1 MTTTGSSSLIDGLG
15 TGGPSRG
22 LPKFPAGFLGGLLAR
37 NLDCPALRSR
47 IRRINLVLLAVVLM
61 GLADLA
67 YTLTY
72 MRGSGMVEANPIARK
87 MIEIGSAQQLVL
99 YKLLTLV
106 ICCGAIY
113 FCRRTRQA
121 ELGAWICCLVMF
133 GLTLHWVNYNSAVQ
147 DMADELAIMAELSR
161 MPETASLA
169 QHFIMLD

>member
-1 MTTTGSSSLIDGLG
+1 M
-15 TGGPSRG
+15 
-22 LPKFPAGFLGGLLAR
+22 
-37 NLDCPALRSR
+37 
-47 IRRINLVLLAVVLM
+47 LLAVVLM

-67 YTLTY
+67 YTLIY

-87 MIEIGSAQQLVL
+87 MIEIGSAQQLVM
-99 YKLLTLV
+99 YKLLTLLV
-106 ICCGAIY
+106 CCGAIY

-121 ELGAWICCLVMF
+121 EIGAWVCCLMML

-147 DMADELAIMAELSR
+147 DMADELAIMAEFSQ

>member
-1 MTTTGSSSLIDGLG
+1 MSTTSSSSLIDGLG
-15 TGGPSRG
+15 TEGIS
-22 LPKFPAGFLGGLLAR
+22 GFLAR

-47 IRRINLVLLAVVLM
+47 VRRINLVLLAVVLM

-72 MRGSGMVEANPIARK
+72 MHGSGMVEVNPIARK
-87 MIEIGSAQQLVL
+87 MVEIGQAQQLVL

-113 FCRRTRQA
+113 FCRRTKQA
-121 ELGAWICCLVMF
+121 EIGAWICAVVMF
-133 GLTLHWVNYNSAVQ
+133 ALTMHWVNYNSAVQ
-147 DMADELAIMAELSR
+147 DMTYEMSIMAELSR

-169 QHFIMLD
+169 QHFVIID